1 MDRRLGKGRFMVFSW
16 LHLAIILFLV
26 LGALFAGG
34 PLILASLVA
43 PKARGGDIGMSY
55 ECGITPQGSARGKFG
70 VNYYVYALIFL
81 AFDVDVLYLFPVATQ
96 YRLTVGWTAF
106 FEILIFLFFLGL
118 AILYFWAKGV
128 FTWPRKI
135 RL

>member
-1 MDRRLGKGRFMVFSW
+1 MVFSW

-26 LGALFAGG
+26 LGALFATG
-34 PLILASLVA
+34 PLLIGALLS
-43 PKARGGDIGMSY
+43 PRARGGDIGMSY
-55 ECGITPQGSARGKFG
+55 ECGIEPQGNARAKFG
-70 VNYYVYALIFL
+70 ISYYVYALIFL
-81 AFDVDVLYLFPVATQ
+81 AFDVDVLYLFPVAVQ

-106 FEILIFLFFLGL
+106 FEVLFFLSFLGL
-118 AILYFWAKGV
+118 SIVYFWAKGV

>member
-1 MDRRLGKGRFMVFSW
+1 MVFSW

-34 PLILASLVA
+34 PLILGVLLA
-43 PKARGGDIGMSY
+43 PKARGGDIGMPY
-55 ECGITPQGSARGKFG
+55 ECGIRPHGDARAKFG
-70 VNYYVYALIFL
+70 INYYVYALIFL
-81 AFDVDVLYLFPVATQ
+81 AFDVDVLYLFPVAVQ

-106 FEILIFLFFLGL
+106 IELLIFLFFLGL
-118 AILYFWAKGV
+118 AIVYFWAKGV

-135 RL
+135 QL